1 MANSRSLKS
10 PRRPLNLK
18 LQARSGSL
26 ASEEVRIDVL
36 LSILPDGISELLS
49 MAHEPV
55 FSHEPVPHYERIFH
69 AEPIYHA
76 KSILH
81 A

>member
-1 MANSRSLKS
+1 MANRRHLKS

-26 ASEEVRIDVL
+26 ASREVRIDVL
-36 LSILPDGISELLS
+36 LSILLDGISELLS
-49 MAHEPV
+49 MAHESI
-55 FSHEPVPHYERIFH
+55 FSYEPVPRYERILH
-69 AEPIYHA
+69 AEPIYNA
-76 KSILH
+76 KSILY